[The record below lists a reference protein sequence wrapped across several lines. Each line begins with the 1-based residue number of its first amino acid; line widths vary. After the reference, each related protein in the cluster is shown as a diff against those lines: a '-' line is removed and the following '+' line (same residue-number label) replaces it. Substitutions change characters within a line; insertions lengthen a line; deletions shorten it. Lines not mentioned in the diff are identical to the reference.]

1 MEKYTKQENALMMF
15 NRFFEMAKD
24 KGKEFVTLVLDMKQA
39 FLELPTIE
47 VENKVQANWMPDREW
62 YYDEHAESDYQRD
75 CFVCSRCG
83 RSVLYKQPFCH
94 CGAEM
99 LNFKEDSIK

>member
-24 KGKEFVTLVLDMKQA
+24 KGKEFEILVLDMKQA

-62 YYDEHAESDYQRD
+62 YYDEYAESDYQRD

-99 LNFKEDSIK
+99 LNFKEDQ